1 MKKQSIYEA
10 FLKVLDKIE
19 NSGMNTDEQMELLKD
34 MEQNPFRIFFWLK
47 QKDTLEMTRGR
58 ILYYWTVA
66 IKNKLK

>member
-34 MEQNPFRIFFWLK
+34 MEHDIVMQK
-47 QKDTLEMTRGR
+47 QQVYAWMNET
-58 ILYYWTVA
+58 
-66 IKNKLK
+66 